1 MSALFRSRPLTAT
14 ATLTLCAIRVA
25 TAQHNLAVNWSS
37 KIYGPDGPWNAITI
51 NVGGNQN
58 STDLESEQ
66 VPIDL
71 LVGSYYASYIPSSSA
86 CRAYGPQCG
95 NGGVWDPDTKAIQ
108 QPPPNIWDAPSFINI
123 TGTVYPGAVTIGTA
137 GKQQTVYDVDLA
149 SIDTFS
155 VKYPN
160 EVTAA
165 PELGFFA
172 LNSGMDKET
181 RALSDGKGSE
191 DPWIVA
197 GSLYNQS
204 IIPSYSYG
212 LQIGSAAL
220 NYSGSLILGGYDK
233 GRIIGP
239 YTSCA
244 GYMTTLL
251 DITMNVET
259 GPSPFSFGN
268 ASKLLTNVLGQPSSL
283 SVKPDPM
290 PPGLHLPAQTCS
302 NLAQKLPVYYDSTTN
317 YYLWNTSD
325 PSYEQI
331 INSPAYLGFHFTPA
345 PGDEANV
352 TIKVPF
358 KLLNLTL
365 TSPVVTRPVQ
375 YFPCIPFDRTPA
387 DQWRLGRAFLQ
398 AAFLGYNTHTNTMWL
413 AQAPGPGVSNQGLG
427 LEPQDIANSATTLEV
442 YTNETLFADSW
453 AGHWT
458 ATQATEPSNPTSST
472 SSTSSIPA
480 DPTSTGESSER
491 QTGISGGAVGGAVVG
506 VVVGIAIIVAMIF
519 CLVRQSRKRANQS
532 TLQLPSVKGVAD
544 AEIGPERDLRKQQS
558 TSEGYTFLEMPTDHE
573 VRELPSHA
581 ESKELPATMRVYE
594 LESPSV
600 TRR

>member
-1 MSALFRSRPLTAT
+1 MAT
-14 ATLTLCAIRVA
+14 AILCAIRVT
-25 TAQHNLAVNWSS
+25 TAQQNLAVNWSS
-37 KIYGPDGPWNAITI
+37 NTYGPDGPWNAITI

-58 STDLESEQ
+58 STDIESEQ
-66 VPIDL
+66 VSIDL

-95 NGGVWDPDTKAIQ
+95 NGGVWDPDTIPIK

-172 LNSGMDKET
+172 LNSGMDKEI
-181 RALSDGKGSE
+181 RALSDAKGSE

-197 GSLYNQS
+197 GSLYNQF

-220 NYSGSLILGGYDK
+220 NYSGSLVLGGYDK

-251 DITMNVET
+251 DITMDVET

-331 INSPAYLGFHFTPA
+331 INSPAYLGFQFTPA

-413 AQAPGPGVSNQGLG
+413 AQAPGPGVANEGLG

-442 YTNETLFADSW
+442 YSDKTLFADSW

-458 ATQATEPSNPTSST
+458 ATKATEASNST
-472 SSTSSIPA
+472 SSAPA
-480 DPTSTGESSER
+480 DPTSTTTTNEH
-491 QTGISGGAVGGAVVG
+491 QPGISGGAIGGAVVG
-506 VVVGIAIIVAMIF
+506 VVAGIAIIAAIIF
-519 CLVRQSRKRANQS
+519 CLVRKKSKQS
-532 TLQLPSVKGVAD
+532 TLQQSSDEGLED
-544 AEIGPERDLRKQQS
+544 TEIGPERGFRKQQS

-573 VRELPSHA
+573 VEELPNHA
-581 ESKELPATMRVYE
+581 ESKELPTSMRVYE
-594 LESPSV
+594 LESPLN

>member
-1 MSALFRSRPLTAT
+1 MAALYRPRYLAAKITAI
-14 ATLTLCAIRVA
+14 LCATRIT
-25 TAQHNLAVNWSS
+25 TAQHNLVVNWSS
-37 KIYGPDGPWNAITI
+37 NTYGPDGPWNAITI
-51 NVGGNQN
+51 SVGGNQN
-58 STDLESEQ
+58 STDIGSEQ
-66 VPIDL
+66 VSVDL

-95 NGGVWDPDTKAIQ
+95 NGGVWDPNTNPIQ
-108 QPPPNIWDAPSFINI
+108 ELPPNIWDAPSFINI
-123 TGTVYPGAVTIGTA
+123 TGTVYPAAVTIGTA

-155 VKYPN
+155 VEYPN
-160 EVTAA
+160 GIKAA

-172 LNSGMDKET
+172 LNSGNDGDT
-181 RALSDGKGSE
+181 RVLTNGKGSE

-233 GRIIGP
+233 GRVIGP
-239 YTSCA
+239 YTSYA
-244 GYMTTLL
+244 GYSATLL
-251 DITMNVET
+251 DITLDVET

-283 SVKPDPM
+283 IVKADPM

-302 NLAQKLPVYYDSTTN
+302 NLAQKLPIYYDQTTG

-325 PSYEQI
+325 PSYEHI
-331 INSPAYLGFHFTPA
+331 INSPAYMGFQFTPA
-345 PGDEANV
+345 PGDDANV

-365 TSPVVTRPVQ
+365 TSPVVSPSVQ
-375 YFPCIPFDRTPA
+375 YFPCIPFDKTPA

-398 AAFLGYNTHTNTMWL
+398 AAFLGYNSHTNTMWL

-427 LEPQDIANSATTLEV
+427 FKPQDMANSATTLDV
-442 YTNETLFADSW
+442 YNNETLFADSW
-453 AGHWT
+453 ANHWK
-458 ATQATEPSNPTSST
+458 AINATEPSNST
-472 SSTSSIPA
+472 STNPSG
-480 DPTSTGESSER
+480 PTSTNKATDHYSSS
-491 QTGISGGAVGGAVVG
+491 SGGKIAGIVVG
-506 VVVGIAIIVAMIF
+506 VVVGIVIIAAILF
-519 CLVRQSRKRANQS
+519 CVVKKRSKQSPHQHS
-532 TLQLPSVKGVAD
+532 FDDT
-544 AEIGPERDLRKQQS
+544 AEIGPPRDYQKPQS
-558 TSEGYTFLEMPTDHE
+558 TNEGYTFLELPPDHE
-573 VRELPSHA
+573 VREMPAHT
-581 ESKELPATMRVYE
+581 ESKELPAAARLYE
-594 LESPSV
+594 LESPSDV
-600 TRR
+600 RH

>member
-1 MSALFRSRPLTAT
+1 MFALSNPRQLITTA
-14 ATLTLCAIRVA
+14 ATILCTTRIT
-25 TAQHNLAVNWSS
+25 TAQHNLPVNWSS
-37 KIYGPDGPWNAITI
+37 TTYGPDGPWNAITI
-51 NVGGNQN
+51 DVGGDQN
-58 STDLESEQ
+58 STNIASEQ
-66 VPIDL
+66 VPVDL

-86 CRAYGPQCG
+86 CRAYGPRCG
-95 NGGVWDPDTKAIQ
+95 KGGVWDPITNPIE

-123 TGTVYPGAVTIGTA
+123 TGTVYPAAVTIGTA

-149 SIDTFS
+149 RIDTFS

-160 EVTAA
+160 KITAA

-172 LNSGMDKET
+172 LNSGLDRGT
-181 RALSDGKGSE
+181 RALSDDKE
-191 DPWIVA
+191 ADEPWIIA

-239 YTSCA
+239 YTSYA
-244 GYMTTLL
+244 GFMTTLL
-251 DITMNVET
+251 DISIDVET

-268 ASKLLTNVLGQPSSL
+268 ASKLLTNVLGQSTSL

-302 NLAQKLPVYYDSTTN
+302 NLAQKLPVYYDQTTN

-325 PSYEQI
+325 PSYEKI
-331 INSPAYLGFHFTPA
+331 INSPAYLGFHFNPA
-345 PGDEANV
+345 PSDEANV

-365 TSPVVTRPVQ
+365 TSPVVARPVQ
-375 YFPCIPFDRTPA
+375 YFPCIPFDRTSG

-413 AQAPGPGVSNQGLG
+413 AQAPGPGSSNQGLG
-427 LEPQDIANSATTLEV
+427 FEPQDIANGATTLDV
-442 YTNETLFADSW
+442 YNNETLFADSW

-458 ATQATEPSNPTSST
+458 SVDTTEPTNGTTSNPANPTST
-472 SSTSSIPA
+472 N
-480 DPTSTGESSER
+480 EVR
-491 QTGISGGAVGGAVVG
+491 KHHTGISGGMIGGAVVG
-506 VVVGIAIIVAMIF
+506 IIAVIAIIAGIMF
-519 CLVRQSRKRANQS
+519 RCFRKRSKQNTHQQAP
-532 TLQLPSVKGVAD
+532 TEDTEV
-544 AEIGPERDLRKQQS
+544 GPARDFQKQQS
-558 TSEGYTFLEMPTDHE
+558 TSEGYTFLEMPADHE
-573 VRELPSHA
+573 VREMSSYA
-581 ESKELPATMRVYE
+581 GSKELSAATRVYE
-594 LESPSV
+594 LESPLEA
-600 TRR
+600 RR